1 MRFKID
7 STLSAKEIHERVMKQ
22 APLMALAILENLQMD
37 DNKKFEEVMKEMN
50 LPVDTLEKMRINL
63 I

>member
-1 MRFKID
+1 
-7 STLSAKEIHERVMKQ
+7 MKQ